1 MKRIVTFLTILIF
14 ASCIKK
20 SDCGGNDVI
29 ECNGNDIGAR
39 NNLGF
44 LILKDSSKVWLNE
57 DTLNQLDYLNN
68 NGHSTPIK
76 FTNKT
81 IKNILQPYI
90 YGDSVYSSPCCPVLR
105 DHYTDYGTVQS
116 EQLNFKGLY
125 LPYNFSLIRQSV
137 INTPKNIFDSTH
149 KFTGYDVFSIQL
161 NNINF
166 PLPFNNPSAKFYN
179 YYDSLNLNGQLFYH
193 VYKVFVD
200 PLTVN
205 PNSITV
211 NGAYYSLS
219 KGMIGFYLTN
229 GETWIKK

>member
-1 MKRIVTFLTILIF
+1 MNRIITILVILTIS
-14 ASCIKK
+14 SCTK
-20 SDCGGNDVI
+20 SDCGGDVAD
-29 ECNGNDIGAR
+29 CSGRYMYAR
-39 NNLGF
+39 KKLGILNLN
-44 LILKDSSKVWLNE
+44 DSSKVWLNE
-57 DTLNQLDYLNN
+57 DTINQLNYVNN
-68 NGHSTPIK
+68 NGHSTVIK
-76 FTNKT
+76 FTNRT
-81 IKNILQPYI
+81 TNTSIQPFI
-90 YGDSVYSSPCCPVLR
+90 YGDSVYSGPCCSR
-105 DHYTDYGTVQS
+105 IDDSYYDYGTIQS
-116 EQLNFKGLY
+116 EQINYKGLY

-137 INTPKNIFDSTH
+137 INTPKYIFDTTH

-179 YYDSLNLNGQLFYH
+179 YYDTLNLNGQLFYH